1 MSQQVIAAIENV
13 SAVTEETAAGTEE
26 ISATTDAQLRSFEQV
41 SEKVMELEG
50 LTEEMKRELG
60 KFKVN

>member
-26 ISATTDAQLRSFEQV
+26 ISASTDAQLRSFEQV
-41 SEKVMELEG
+41 GDKVLALER

-60 KFKVN
+60 KFKVS